1 MYFVKIPLSKLFIK
15 VFHRKD
21 NSDWGEVLKVCGAGL
36 ALAFGIRT
44 FVAEPRYIPSASM
57 QPTLQVNDRVI
68 VDKIRYRSS
77 PPQRYDIV
85 VLNPTAALRKL
96 KIKDDLIK
104 RVIGLPGEQVQVKDG
119 QIYINRHPLQEK
131 YIAQKPNYTWGPQ
144 IVPPNSYLV
153 LGDNRNRSFDGHN
166 WGFLPG
172 DLIIGQAIVRFY
184 PFNRINLLAK

>member
-1 MYFVKIPLSKLFIK
+1 MLGKIPLSKQMIQFL
-15 VFHRKD
+15 HRKD

-36 ALAFGIRT
+36 TLAFGIRT

-57 QPTLQVNDRVI
+57 QPTLQVNDRVL
-68 VDKIRYRSS
+68 VDKLSYRSS
-77 PPQRYDIV
+77 TPKRYDIV
-85 VLNPTAALRKL
+85 VLQPTAALRKL
-96 KIKDDLIK
+96 KVKDALIK

-119 QIYINRHPLQEK
+119 QVYINRHPLQEK

-144 IVPPNSYLV
+144 TVPPNSYLV

-172 DLIIGQAIVRFY
+172 DRIIGQAIVRFY
-184 PFNRINLLAK
+184 PFNRIGLLPFD

>member
-1 MYFVKIPLSKLFIK
+1 MIQFL
-15 VFHRKD
+15 HRKD
-21 NSDWGEVLKVCGAGL
+21 NSDWGEVLKVCLSGL
-36 ALAFGIRT
+36 TLAFGIRT

-57 QPTLQVNDRVI
+57 QPTLQVNDRVL
-68 VDKIRYRSS
+68 VDKLSYRSS
-77 PPQRYDIV
+77 PPKRYDIV
-85 VLNPTAALRKL
+85 VLNPTAALKKL
-96 KIKDDLIK
+96 KVKDDLIK
-104 RVIGLPGEQVQVKDG
+104 RVIGLPGEQVQVKGG

-131 YIAQKPNYTWGPQ
+131 YITEPPNYTWGPQ